1 MSGVCRAFQ
10 DTAGGLI
17 LEGIDSFLVDG
28 MPICVEGNPI
38 QSHGQGDHNN
48 AIMTNGSSFFIVN
61 GIPVCTEASQASCG
75 HTPTGSSTFLIG

>member
-17 LEGIDSFLVDG
+17 LDGIDTFLVDG
-28 MPICVEGNPI
+28 MPICVEGNAV
-38 QSHGQGDHNN
+38 QDHGDGDHNN
-48 AIMTNGSSFFIVN
+48 AVMTN
-61 GIPVCTEASQASCG
+61 GIPVCTEASRASCG